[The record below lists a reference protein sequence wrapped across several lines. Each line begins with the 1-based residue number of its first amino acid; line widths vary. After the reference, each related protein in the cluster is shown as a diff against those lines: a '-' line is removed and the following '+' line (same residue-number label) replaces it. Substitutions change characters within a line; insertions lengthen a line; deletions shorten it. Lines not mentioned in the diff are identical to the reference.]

1 MRIDQLPVAES
12 VSNANTLPVN
22 VAGMSKQVSVGEF
35 TNSIRDNV
43 YGAPLTAATAAGM
56 TDQTR
61 VYVYTGNETGYVNG
75 DWYYYNGTAWV
86 DGGVYNSVAVQTDP
100 TLMLA
105 GVPADAKATGD
116 AINAFS
122 VSTILHGFGF
132 PTEKVGNKNTSPATG
147 NSVAALDHSAAAP
160 IADIGLFGKTEQ
172 PVQTTGK
179 NLLPFEINTPVTPNG
194 VTINILPDGGLRI
207 VGTTTAQATYMF
219 HADYAALNLPAG
231 TYRLLLPGS
240 GTGYGDGN
248 VLLQLYADF
257 GDGQGRKSQLTTVD
271 GTITIPATTVDDYV
285 RLRIVSGVTY
295 DCVVYP
301 MVMLS
306 SNTDTTFEPYTGA
319 MPAPNPLFPSPL
331 ESAGMTL
338 GKNVLRDLRGGTTT
352 GGVTFTPQADGGL
365 RISGTASGVIQYNP
379 YTDYTIMNIPRGMY
393 RVLITGSGTGAENVR
408 VQMYENRGSGLAIAS
423 AWDNKDYVCIVRG
436 DVVANTIRIRVSAGT
451 YNCVVYPMVMQAY
464 IEDTSF
470 ESYSATGPQGTQ
482 IELETAGKNLIED
495 NLPVG
500 YTNTSNGVTVT
511 KLPDGSY
518 MLNGTATAQTAIILN
533 FASPDAAVATQNDEK
548 VHIEPGTY
556 TASGLATGTR
566 LYVIAANNP
575 GNTGI
580 ESIASFVPSAP
591 TAIVPSGWK
600 YTWVRLTISINAAFN
615 NTIIR
620 PMLRYSDVTD
630 DTWEP
635 YYSVGTNLP
644 TPNGLPGI
652 KVSSGG
658 NYTDENGQ
666 QWICDTID
674 LAAGT
679 YTRRVGLFT
688 FNGGEGWATGTLSGS
703 LDSSLRRFRYS
714 GLAGQI
720 KATPTD
726 ATVANAVCSCYPV
739 LPFTTGGVY
748 YGNQGISVND
758 AGGINV
764 YDKTYG
770 TEAGFA
776 SWKDMLAENPMHCLF
791 ELATPVVAS
800 LTEAQL
806 QALKPMRTPLTT
818 DGRITTN
825 GTHPGLF
832 VEYYEQLTHAFAANS

>member
-22 VAGMSKQVSVGEF
+22 VAGSSQQVSIGDL

-43 YGAPLTAATAAGM
+43 YGAPLTAATAADM

-75 DWYYYNGTAWV
+75 DWYYYNGSAWV
-86 DGGVYNSVAVQTDP
+86 SGGAYNSTAVQTDP

-132 PTEKVGNKNTSPATG
+132 PTEKVGNKDTSPATG

-160 IADIGLFGKTEQ
+160 IADIELFGKTEQ
-172 PVQTTGK
+172 PGQTTGK
-179 NLLPFEINTPVTPNG
+179 NLLPFEVNTPVTPNG
-194 VTINILPDGGLRI
+194 VTLTIQPDGGVKI

-219 HADYAALNLPAG
+219 HANYSALNLPPG
-231 TYRLLLPGS
+231 EYRLLLPGS
-240 GTGYGDGN
+240 GTGYGSGN

-257 GDGQGRKSQLTTVD
+257 GDGQGRSSKITTVD
-271 GTITIPATTVDDYV
+271 GVITIPATTVDDYV
-285 RLRIVSGVTY
+285 RLRIVNGVTY

-301 MVMLS
+301 MVMLNS
-306 SNTDTTFEPYTGA
+306 ISDTTFEPYTGA
-319 MPAPNPLFPSPL
+319 MPAPNPLFPCPL
-331 ESAGMTL
+331 KSAGMTM
-338 GKNVLRDLRGGTTT
+338 GKNILRDLRGGATL
-352 GGVTFTPQADGGL
+352 GSVTFTPQADGGL
-365 RISGTASGVIQYNP
+365 RISGTANDTIQYYP
-379 YTDYTIMNIPRGMY
+379 YTDSTIMNIPRGMY
-393 RVLITGSGTGAENVR
+393 RVLITGTGTGAGNVR
-408 VQMYENRGSGLAIAS
+408 VQMYENRGSGMAVAS
-423 AWDNKDYVCIVRG
+423 AWNNEDYVCIVRG
-436 DVVANTIRIRVSAGT
+436 DVVANEIRIRISAGT
-451 YNCVVYPMVMQAY
+451 YDCVVYPMIMQAY
-464 IEDTSF
+464 IDDTTF
-470 ESYSATGPQGTQ
+470 EPYSATGPQGTQ

-500 YTNTSNGVTVT
+500 YTNTDGGVTIT

-518 MLNGTATAQTAIILN
+518 MLNGTATAQKAIILN
-533 FASPDAAVATQNDEK
+533 FASPSAVVDTQNDEK

-556 TASGLATGTR
+556 TASGLVTGTK
-566 LYVIAANNP
+566 LYIIAANNP
-575 GNTGI
+575 GNTGV
-580 ESIASFVPSAP
+580 EAIANFLPTTP
-591 TAIVPSGWK
+591 TATVPSGWK
-600 YTWVRLTISINAAFN
+600 YTWVRLTILNNASFN
-615 NTIIR
+615 NTIVR
-620 PMLRYSDVTD
+620 PMLRYSTVTD

-635 YYSVGTNLP
+635 YSLTTASLP

-679 YTRRVGLFT
+679 YTKRCGVATL
-688 FNGGEGWATGTLSGS
+688 NGSENWYASASVTG
-703 LDSSLRRFRYS
+703 RYYID
-714 GLAGQI
+714 A
-720 KATPTD
+720 AYTPNAVRYANHLCTH
-726 ATVANAVCSCYPV
+726 AVANPGSATSDIGKSY
-739 LPFTTGGVY
+739 
-748 YGNQGISVND
+748 
-758 AGGINV
+758 
-764 YDKTYG
+764 
-770 TEAGFA
+770 FA
-776 SWKDMLAENPMHCLF
+776 SGANFNINTEYVSVEAFEAALAADNMVLVYA
-791 ELATPVVAS
+791 LATPVVTP

-818 DGRITTN
+818 DGRIATK

-832 VEYYEQLTHAFAANS
+832 VEYYDQLTHAFAANS